1 MTKKVSAIIVA
12 AWHYASFS
20 LCWQAEAVG
29 AEHFHCRFR
38 ALRWKSYVRRR
49 PLLLARV
56 DERRCFFSRCSGGG
70 SVLPG
75 RPARPGRLR
84 PVRRRC
90 RFDFSSPERESE
102 REKESEG
109 GLRRWPPKR
118 GVASPRL
125 CQLCIFCRRP
135 AAFPQPLSA
144 SYISLEVSA
153 YLGF

>member
-1 MTKKVSAIIVA
+1 MKKVSAIIVA

-70 SVLPG
+70 SVLPR

-90 RFDFSSPERESE
+90 RFDFFSPERESE
-102 REKESEG
+102 RKRPKQGCAVGRPREAWLRPDYASCAFFVG
-109 GLRRWPPKR
+109 GQLRSRSLYRPL
-118 GVASPRL
+118 ASHWR
-125 CQLCIFCRRP
+125 
-135 AAFPQPLSA
+135 
-144 SYISLEVSA
+144 
-153 YLGF
+153 